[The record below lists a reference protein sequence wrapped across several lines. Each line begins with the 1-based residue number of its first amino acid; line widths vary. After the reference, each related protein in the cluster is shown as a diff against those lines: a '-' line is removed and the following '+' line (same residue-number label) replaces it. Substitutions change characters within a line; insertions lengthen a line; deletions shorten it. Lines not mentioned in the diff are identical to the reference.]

1 MTHIA
6 TTTTL
11 DAIKLSLIAAL
22 ALGSAGCAAIA
33 DDEPG
38 EEEAEATAAAI
49 VGGQATTGYAAV
61 GALTQRGAS
70 FCTGTVVAKRLVVT
84 AAHCLDGVRASNI
97 RFVLGPNASAPQ
109 AQLGVARAIAHPQYD
124 ARRITN
130 DIGVLVLSSDAPVA
144 PIALNDAM
152 SSSWVGRTL
161 TFVGY
166 GATNGVTGR
175 GGGVKRAVDIAVSQ
189 VGSTQFSYADRTKNT
204 CFGDSGGPAFAR
216 DAAGA
221 LTLVGVTSY
230 GDQTCSRYGV
240 DTRVDVYRSFIASAQ
255 P

>member
-1 MTHIA
+1 MTDIA
-6 TTTTL
+6 TITKH
-11 DAIKLSLIAAL
+11 DAIKLSLVAAL
-22 ALGSAGCAAIA
+22 AFTSAGCALEA
-33 DDEPG
+33 DEDTG
-38 EEEAEATAAAI
+38 EDEAEATAAAI
-49 VGGQATTGYAAV
+49 VGGQTTTGYAAV
-61 GALTQRGAS
+61 GALTQRGSS

-84 AAHCLDGVRASNI
+84 AAHCLDGVRAADI
-97 RFVLGPNASAPQ
+97 RFVLGSNASAPQ
-109 AQLGVARAIAHPQYD
+109 ARLGVARAIAHPRYD
-124 ARRITN
+124 ARSITN

-144 PIALNDAM
+144 PIPLNDSM
-152 SSSWVGRTL
+152 SSSWVGRAL
-161 TFVGY
+161 TFVGF

-189 VGSTQFSYADRTKNT
+189 VGSTQFSYADRARNT

-216 DAAGA
+216 DASGA

-240 DTRVDVYRSFIASAQ
+240 DTRVDVYKSFIASAQ